1 MPTRRPKG
9 ACERTHRVTDPY
21 GRDEALYKRAKPYV
35 VTDIP
40 YKIKYMYI
48 NNKLYVAHCDNGELC
63 LTGKMCNRHG
73 LIAGATGTGK
83 TVTLQVLAE
92 TFSQAGVPVFAAD
105 MKGDLSGISQEGKMS
120 GFIEKRCPEF
130 GIENPEF
137 NGCPTRVYDV
147 FGEQGTAMR
156 TTVSE
161 MGPQLMARLM
171 ELNDVQAGVLNVV
184 FRIADDKG
192 LLLIDLKDLRLMLDF
207 VGKNASMFT
216 TQYGNISSASIG
228 AIVRSVLAIE
238 SEGGDKFF
246 GEPAFDINDL
256 LDTEKGKG
264 VISLLAADKLMLRPK
279 MYSTF
284 LLWLLSELYENL
296 PEVGDMEL
304 PKLVFFFDEAHMLFD
319 GTSKALTD
327 KLEQIIRL
335 IRSKGV
341 GIYFVTQS
349 PTDIPED
356 ILGQLGNR
364 VQHALRAFTPKD
376 QKAVR
381 TAAETF
387 RQNKA
392 FNTADAIMNLGTGEA
407 LVSFLDEKG
416 APSVVERAKILFPL
430 SQIGAITAG
439 QRLDL
444 RNAAPARIREYDNYF
459 DRESA
464 YEVLTAANDEVARQK
479 EEQELQKAEAEKA
492 KLEAKAHKERE
503 KAEKAEQK
511 ASSSISRGLLG
522 TIAAAA
528 ATSFARSMGTQAA
541 RSVVGGT
548 TSSRRSS
555 ASAGGSLLDSL
566 FGSATKT
573 ATNTASRKI
582 TNELLKGLFG

>member
-1 MPTRRPKG
+1 
-9 ACERTHRVTDPY
+9 
-21 GRDEALYKRAKPYV
+21 
-35 VTDIP
+35 
-40 YKIKYMYI
+40 MYI
-48 NNKLYVAHCDNGELC
+48 DNKLYVAHCENGELC

-171 ELNDVQAGVLNVV
+171 ELNDVQTGVLNVV

-407 LVSFLDEKG
+407 LVSFLDERG

-479 EEQELQKAEAEKA
+479 EEQELQKAEAEKN
-492 KLEAKAHKERE
+492 KLEAKAQKERE

-511 ASSSISRGLLG
+511 TSSIISRGLLG

-541 RSVVGGT
+541 RSIGGT
-548 TSSRRSS
+548 ATRRSTSS
-555 ASAGGSLLDSL
+555 AGSSLLNSL
-566 FGSATKT
+566 LGSATQT
-573 ATNTASRKI
+573 ATNTATRSI
-582 TNELLKGLFG
+582 TNELLKSLFK

>member
-1 MPTRRPKG
+1 
-9 ACERTHRVTDPY
+9 
-21 GRDEALYKRAKPYV
+21 
-35 VTDIP
+35 
-40 YKIKYMYI
+40 MYI
-48 NNKLYVAHCDNGELC
+48 NNKLYVAHCENGELC
-63 LTGKMCNRHG
+63 LTGRMCNRHG

-83 TVTLQVLAE
+83 TVSLQVLAE

-130 GIENPEF
+130 GISDPEF
-137 NGCPTRVYDV
+137 QSCPTRVYDV

-171 ELNDVQAGVLNVV
+171 ELNDVQTGVLNVV

-207 VGKNASMFT
+207 VGKNASLFT

-364 VQHALRAFTPKD
+364 IQHALRAYTPKD

-392 FNTADAIMNLGTGEA
+392 FNTAEAIMNLGTGEA

-416 APSVVERAKILFPL
+416 APTVVERAKILFPL

-444 RNAAPARIREYDNYF
+444 RNVAPARIREYDNYF

-464 YEVLTAANDEVARQK
+464 YEVLSAANDEIARKK
-479 EEQELQKAEAEKA
+479 EEESLQKAEAERA
-492 KLEAKAHKERE
+492 KLEAKAQKERE
-503 KAEKAEQK
+503 KAEKAELK
-511 ASSSISRGLLG
+511 ASGSLSRGLLG
-522 TIAAAA
+522 TLAAAA

-541 RSVVGGT
+541 RSIGVT
-548 TSSRRSS
+548 ATRHT
-555 ASAGGSLLDSL
+555 ASAGSSLLDGL
-566 FGSATKT
+566 LGSASRT
-573 ATNTASRKI
+573 ATNTATRKI
-582 TNELLKGLFG
+582 TNELLKGLFK

>member
-1 MPTRRPKG
+1 
-9 ACERTHRVTDPY
+9 
-21 GRDEALYKRAKPYV
+21 
-35 VTDIP
+35 
-40 YKIKYMYI
+40 MYI
-48 NNKLYVAHCDNGELC
+48 DNKLYVAHCENGELC

-137 NGCPTRVYDV
+137 KGCPTRFYDV
-147 FGEQGTAMR
+147 FGEQGFAMR

-171 ELNDVQAGVLNVV
+171 ELNDVQSGVLNVV

-256 LDTEKGKG
+256 LDTENGRG

-284 LLWLLSELYENL
+284 LLWLMSELYENL

-364 VQHALRAFTPKD
+364 FQHALRAYTPKD

-407 LVSFLDEKG
+407 LVSVLDEKG
-416 APSVVERAKILFPL
+416 APTIVEQAKILFPL

-439 QRLDL
+439 QRLDIK
-444 RNAAPARIREYDNYF
+444 NAAPARIREYDNYF

-464 YEVLTAANDEVARQK
+464 YEVLTAAN
-479 EEQELQKAEAEKA
+479 EEIAQQQQQAEIQKAEAA
-492 KLEAKAHKERE
+492 AQKELE
-503 KAEKAEQK
+503 KAEAQQKKAQAK
-511 ASSSISRGLLG
+511 AQNTISFSSSGISRGILG

-548 TSSRRSS
+548 TRSSRSSSKGS

-573 ATNTASRKI
+573 ATNTATRKI